1 MDRLL
6 KLMNKGITLASA
18 RAALTAFRDAGI
30 LVHAYLMYGFPTQT
44 AREAVAALGHVRRF
58 FREDLVQSAFFH
70 RFALTVHSPI
80 AQRPEAFGIRV
91 APPARA
97 GRRRPVFARNEIPFE
112 EPGAPDWDRIGKG
125 LRLALYNYMRGAGFS
140 KPLSFWFSPTML

>member
-1 MDRLL
+1 
-6 KLMNKGITLASA
+6 
-18 RAALTAFRDAGI
+18 
-30 LVHAYLMYGFPTQT
+30 MYGFPTQT

-58 FREDLVQSAFFH
+58 FREDLIQSAFFH

-91 APPARA
+91 APPPARA